1 MRNCYFKQTGAI
13 CSTRPKLCCSR
24 PTQAIL
30 RRQAARGTRPEIEA
44 EIVGEGVGDLV
55 LFTSKKQHAA
65 PLAKRTTTFTVSEH
79 FFELTLHITMQLI
92 LQHFLLQHTQ
102 DLNITATATSSS
114 SSTSFLDFNF
124 AAAAQT
130 AAYTTAAAVTLS
142 LLTPLSAQAGLEFLA
157 NGAAFFPGIVGDSPL
172 REGFVSAF
180 LLIFF
185 SEIGDK
191 TFFIAVLLALQ
202 QPRSIVFT
210 GTFGALAVMTV
221 ISVGLGRFLHQLD
234 ELVPNLGFPL
244 DDALAVALLVFF
256 GVQTLRNAATAG
268 EDAEGE
274 REEAKEVVDGMDGG
288 GASAALGLVASTF
301 ALVFA
306 AEWGDK
312 SFLATIALAAAS
324 DPLGVVLGAVA
335 GHGAAT
341 VIAVLGGSFLG
352 KYMDEKTVQYV
363 GGSLFLV
370 FAAATLYDMVE

>member
-1 MRNCYFKQTGAI
+1 MFVDFFPAQGEK
-13 CSTRPKLCCSR
+13 S
-24 PTQAIL
+24 
-30 RRQAARGTRPEIEA
+30 IENA
-44 EIVGEGVGDLV
+44 V
-55 LFTSKKQHAA
+55 L
-65 PLAKRTTTFTVSEH
+65 
-79 FFELTLHITMQLI
+79 
-92 LQHFLLQHTQ
+92 
-102 DLNITATATSSS
+102 
-114 SSTSFLDFNF
+114 
-124 AAAAQT
+124 T
-130 AAYTTAAAVTLS
+130 AAYGAAGALALA
-142 LLTPLSAQAGLEFLA
+142 LLTPLGAHAGTELLQ
-157 NGAAFFPGIVGDSPL
+157 NTTAFFPGLVGDSPL
-172 REGFVSAF
+172 REGFIQAF

-202 QPRSIVFT
+202 QPRTLVFT

-221 ISVGLGRFLHQLD
+221 ISVGLGRVLHQLD

-244 DDALAVALLVFF
+244 DDALAVALLIFF
-256 GVQTLRNAATAG
+256 GVQTLRNASTAG
-268 EDAEGE
+268 EDAEEE
-274 REEAKEVVDGMDGG
+274 RNEAKEVVAGMDGA
-288 GASAALGLVASTF
+288 GAAAAAGMVATTF

-370 FAAATLYDMVE
+370 FAAATLWDIAAGVSP

>member
-1 MRNCYFKQTGAI
+1 LSLQVTPASPSADYLQK
-13 CSTRPKLCCSR
+13 
-24 PTQAIL
+24 
-30 RRQAARGTRPEIEA
+30 AA
-44 EIVGEGVGDLV
+44 
-55 LFTSKKQHAA
+55 
-65 PLAKRTTTFTVSEH
+65 
-79 FFELTLHITMQLI
+79 
-92 LQHFLLQHTQ
+92 
-102 DLNITATATSSS
+102 ATA
-114 SSTSFLDFNF
+114 
-124 AAAAQT
+124 A
-130 AAYTTAAAVTLS
+130 TAAAFA
-142 LLTPLSAQAGLEFLA
+142 LLTPLGAHAFDLAASIANDGAFVPGL
-157 NGAAFFPGIVGDSPL
+157 VGDSPL

-202 QPRSIVFT
+202 QPRSLVFA

-221 ISVGLGRFLHQLD
+221 VSVGLGRVLHELD
-234 ELVPNLGFPL
+234 ELVPSVGIPL
-244 DDALAVALLVFF
+244 DDALAVALLLFF
-256 GVQTLRNAATAG
+256 GVQTLRSASSANETA
-268 EDAEGE
+268 EEE
-274 REEAKEVVDGMDGG
+274 REEAKEVVDGMSGG
-288 GASAALGLVASTF
+288 SAAAVGMVASTF

-352 KYMDEKTVQYV
+352 RYLSEKAVQYV

-370 FAAATLYDMVE
+370 FAAATVYDIARGAH